1 MHVISYRHCG
11 DSANLAVRRASCRF
25 PVGHDAENMPSR
37 SSVSC
42 VGGPGS
48 STDGRKR
55 RLRRHTP
62 SDARER
68 TDNYSRSNPEP
79 DPTSSPETYSRR
91 PARRRTLRERERGDG
106 AAETV
111 IVMALLA
118 LIVLGLIQYAADEHG
133 QQAAQAA
140 ASLALATARAQNG
153 TAAAGQAAAQAEL
166 AQLTTAIQDTQVDV
180 QRSADQVT
188 VTITGTVTTLLGITQ
203 HLDVT
208 AAGPVDKFEPDTQ

>member
-1 MHVISYRHCG
+1 MIMHVISYRHCG

-118 LIVLGLIQYAADEHG
+118 LIVLGLIQYAAPYLLRPNGLRPTGAWPSGRPAE
-133 QQAAQAA
+133 
-140 ASLALATARAQNG
+140 ALPP
-153 TAAAGQAAAQAEL
+153 
-166 AQLTTAIQDTQVDV
+166 
-180 QRSADQVT
+180 
-188 VTITGTVTTLLGITQ
+188 TILIT
-203 HLDVT
+203 
-208 AAGPVDKFEPDTQ
+208 

>member
-1 MHVISYRHCG
+1 MYVMSYLRHG
-11 DSANLAVRRASCRF
+11 GSAHLSVRRAGCRC
-25 PVGHDAENMPSR
+25 PVASDAENAS
-37 SSVSC
+37 
-42 VGGPGS
+42 
-48 STDGRKR
+48 
-55 RLRRHTP
+55 
-62 SDARER
+62 
-68 TDNYSRSNPEP
+68 
-79 DPTSSPETYSRR
+79 SRR
-91 PARRRTLRERERGDG
+91 PGPHAGHRARRRERERGDG

-153 TAAAGQAAAQAEL
+153 TAAAGEAAAQAEL

-180 QRSADQVT
+180 QRGADEVT
-188 VTITGTVTTLLGITQ
+188 VTITGEVTTLLGVTQ